1 MLNNQMGNPIL
12 MLSEILR
19 VFKPMLDV
27 EARQIVNL
35 SFQVLY
41 DALSIHSIPP
51 LYFFFSVSGR
61 PDTGIIPLY
70 CAENAAFLF

>member
-1 MLNNQMGNPIL
+1 MLKNETGDPIL
-12 MLSEILR
+12 MFSKIVR

-27 EARQIVNL
+27 EARQIVKL

-70 CAENAAFLF
+70 CAENAAFFF